1 MKLTFLGTAAGVP
14 CMDRYC
20 SSCMI
25 ECGNGTYLIDAGAPV
40 AELLRK
46 YGKTPVDLNAV
57 FITHMHGDHIDG
69 LPGLVDIMD
78 WYYKAA
84 DPAIFL
90 PDFSYVEKLEAWIS
104 AFRCGGPVRPK
115 KFCSIREGVIY
126 KDDNIMV
133 TAIKTKHVKNGE
145 FPSYAYIV
153 ESVVEGDKSRVL
165 FTGDLNHSCDD
176 YPREAY
182 EDRTFSAVVCEA
194 AHFDPVAKVELF
206 KKTRTKRF
214 LINHTGRYVWNDF
227 KGFIREFICKMPFEV
242 CVVKDGEV
250 YLL

>member
-1 MKLTFLGTAAGVP
+1 MKLTFLGTSAGVP
-14 CMDRYC
+14 QEDRYC

-25 ECGNGTYLIDAGAPV
+25 ECGDGTYLIDAGAPV

-57 FITHMHGDHIDG
+57 FITHMHGDHLDG

-78 WYYKAA
+78 WYYKTA

-90 PDFSYVEKLEAWIS
+90 PDISYVEKLEAWLS
-104 AFRCGGPVRPK
+104 VFRCGGPVRPK
-115 KFCSIREGVIY
+115 KFCSIREGNIY
-126 KDDNIMV
+126 VDSNISV
-133 TAIKTKHVKNGE
+133 TAIRTKHVKSGAR
-145 FPSYAYIV
+145 PSYAYIV

-165 FTGDLNHSCDD
+165 FTGDLSHSCED
-176 YPREAY
+176 YPRLAY

-194 AHFDPVAKVELF
+194 AHFDPCEKVELF
-206 KKTRTKRF
+206 KRTRTKRM
-214 LINHTGRYVWNDF
+214 LINHAGRYVWNDV
-227 KGFIREFICKMPFEV
+227 KRFIREFICKMPFETV
-242 CVVKDGEV
+242 IVKDGEV